1 MKNFRFKKRC
11 KLCREVIEPGYKY
24 IAIPDKDEYF
34 CEECVDN
41 MKSQEFLAEIEA
53 DQYSV
58 YDLMD
63 IFDIELVTE
72 EAGYGEYD
80 CI

>member
-24 IAIPDKDEYF
+24 IAIPDKDEYY

-41 MKSQEFLAEIEA
+41 MKSKEFLAEIEA

-63 IFDIELVTE
+63 IFDIGFTE
-72 EAGYGEYD
+72 DSYGEYEY
-80 CI
+80 